1 MSLPLSFLLTAG
13 QVLEIVEDH
22 ASTGAIGEGPS
33 KARAGSVRGIP
44 SSDLADFRSIVRDA
58 NQGELV
64 HCPWTQAQT
73 ITFVCVRE
81 RTDNC
86 EPLFTDPRDDFTGI
100 DQDEWSRIVD

>member
-1 MSLPLSFLLTAG
+1 MPSLSTLLTSAE
-13 QVLEIVEDH
+13 VLNIVEAH

-44 SSDLADFRSIVRDA
+44 SSDLADFRSIVSDA
-58 NQGELV
+58 RLGELV

-81 RTDNC
+81 RTDLS
-86 EPLFTDPRDDFTGI
+86 EPLFTDARDEFVGI
-100 DQDEWSRIVD
+100 DQDEWSSIVD